1 MKRTTRAWVH
11 KAEEDYHGARK
22 LAPGRPP
29 VHDLVCFCC
38 QQCAEKYLKAILA
51 ELAQPVPRT
60 HDLEDLLG
68 LLLASYSQLAPLR
81 RGLKFLIQ
89 FAVEARYPGFQASK
103 KQAMAALRWA
113 GRVRDACRRI
123 LGIRPPRRR
132 K

>member
-1 MKRTTRAWVH
+1 
-11 KAEEDYHGARK
+11 
-22 LAPGRPP
+22 
-29 VHDLVCFCC
+29 
-38 QQCAEKYLKAILA
+38 LA